1 MMALIWGDGYLKKK
15 NVFKAEHRMTK
26 NRPRSAAR
34 KVKTTDELGLSVGAL
49 TWHVPIIEI
58 GDGRSDLWVWT
69 VLVEGI
75 PVLMDDTT
83 FLVAPVLG
91 TRRNLT
97 LPVTV
102 GGPSIRYRH
111 ISSELGQAIA
121 SSTHAPHTRPL
132 ALRVA
137 ESAINESRLGTDSSR
152 RCRM

>member
-1 MMALIWGDGYLKKK
+1 MTALIWGDGYLKKK
-15 NVFKAEHRMTK
+15 NVLQTAHRMMK

-34 KVKTTDELGLSVGAL
+34 KVKTTDERGLSVGAL

-58 GDGRSDLWVWT
+58 GNRRSDLWVWT

-75 PVLMDDTT
+75 PVLLHDTT
-83 FLVAPVLG
+83 FLIAAVLG

-111 ISSELGQAIA
+111 VSSELGQAIA
-121 SSTHAPHTRPL
+121 SSTHAPHSRPL

-137 ESAINESRLGTDSSR
+137 ETAIDEPCLGTDSSR
-152 RCRM
+152 RCRV